1 MKLNVLVACEES
13 QSVARE
19 FRALGHNAYSCDI
32 KECSG
37 RNPEYHIQGD
47 ALEVAYNP
55 SYQWDLM
62 IAHPPCTYLA
72 VSGARWMYDKD
83 GNRNEERWKN
93 QQDALEFV
101 QKLLDAPIDYIALE
115 NPVSVISSAIRK
127 PDQIIQ
133 PYHFGHEAS
142 KRTCLWLKNLS
153 PLEHTNVVGEG
164 EFIEWTDKNGK
175 KKRQAK
181 WYLDALSKAKTPEE
195 RRTLRSKTFEGIAK
209 AMADQ
214 WSKEIIKDYQITE
227 FLNDIA
233 TMKFNLK

>member
-37 RNPEYHIQGD
+37 GNPEYHIQGD
-47 ALEVAYNP
+47 AIEVAYNP
-55 SYQWDLM
+55 LYQWDLM

-83 GNRNEERWKN
+83 GNRNEERWRN
-93 QQDALEFV
+93 QQDALAFV

-133 PYHFGHEAS
+133 PYQFGHEAS

-153 PLEHTNVVGEG
+153 KLHHTKLVGKG
-164 EFIEWTDKNGK
+164 EFLEWTDKNGK

-195 RRTLRSKTFEGIAK
+195 RRTIRSKTFEGIAK
-209 AMADQ
+209 AMAKQ
-214 WSKEIIKDYQITE
+214 WSEDIIGDYQIKE

-233 TMKFNLK
+233 TTKFNLK

>member
-37 RNPEYHIQGD
+37 GNPEYHIQGD
-47 ALEVAYNP
+47 AIEVAYNP
-55 SYQWDLM
+55 SYEWDLM

-83 GNRNEERWKN
+83 GNRNEERWRN
-93 QQDALEFV
+93 QQDALAFV

-133 PYHFGHEAS
+133 PYQFGHEAS

-153 PLEHTNVVGEG
+153 KLNHTKLVGKG

-195 RRTLRSKTFEGIAK
+195 RRTIRSKTFEGIAK
-209 AMADQ
+209 AMAKQ
-214 WSKEIIKDYQITE
+214 WSEDIIGDYQIKE

-233 TMKFNLK
+233 TTKFNLK